1 MELSSVLLFE
11 NITALPEEQPQKAS
25 DYKLMIGIISGNKHF
40 IKKSSLEE
48 IVYLIDNLTDIMQS
62 EASADY
68 PSVDLK
74 KFKAFGYVRRVI

>member
-11 NITALPEEQPQKAS
+11 NIMALPEEQPQKAS
-25 DYKLMIGIISGNKHF
+25 DYKQMIGIISGNKHF

-48 IVYLIDNLTDIMQS
+48 IV
-62 EASADY
+62 
-68 PSVDLK
+68 DLK